1 MPSLID
7 IFNPS
12 FFMFLGILVLVAALL
27 VVYFE
32 SKMREQNHKMASML
46 SLITCIAEEMNDIK
60 SQPRVGGFNTNQ
72 SSNSNSNSNSNINSN
87 INSYLET
94 TNINNTHII
103 KTDLI
108 HVSDDSD
115 NDNDSNNSDSNNS
128 DSDSDSESDND
139 SESNSEPDNDFEE
152 VGDNK
157 EVIELGEHPDIK
169 VFKLNISS
177 MNNIDENKEDFK
189 DLDDLDDLCDLEDD
203 HFSDDSVSVDS
214 NEDNEEQKDDEIN
227 ILDLNLKS
235 INISNLEEV
244 KTSNNIDYKKF
255 TLSKLRSTV
264 VEKGLVQDSS
274 KLKKNDLLKLLGC
287 SNE

>member
-1 MPSLID
+1 MPSLVD

-60 SQPRVGGFNTNQ
+60 SQSRVGGSYPIQPFNP
-72 SSNSNSNSNSNINSN
+72 NSNPNPN
-87 INSYLET
+87 LET

-103 KTDLI
+103 TTDLI
-108 HVSDDSD
+108 QVSDDSD
-115 NDNDSNNSDSNNS
+115 NDSDNDSEDSGSEDNDSDSE
-128 DSDSDSESDND
+128 DSDSESG
-139 SESNSEPDNDFEE
+139 S
-152 VGDNK
+152 VK
-157 EVIELGEHPDIK
+157 EVIEIGEHSDIK

-177 MNNIDENKEDFK
+177 MNNIDENNNVDDLANLNNLNNLDDLDE
-189 DLDDLDDLCDLEDD
+189 LDDLDDLDED

-214 NEDNEEQKDDEIN
+214 NEEKNDTEEQKNDEIN

-244 KTSNNIDYKKF
+244 KNSNSIDYKKF

-264 VEKGLVQDSS
+264 VEKGLVDDSS
-274 KLKKNDLLKLLGC
+274 KLKKNELLKLLGC

>member
-1 MPSLID
+1 MPSLVD

-46 SLITCIAEEMNDIK
+46 SLVTCIAEEMNDIK
-60 SQPRVGGFNTNQ
+60 SQPRVGGSYPNQ
-72 SSNSNSNSNSNINSN
+72 SFNPNSNPN
-87 INSYLET
+87 LET
-94 TNINNTHII
+94 SNINNTHII
-103 KTDLI
+103 TTDLI
-108 HVSDDSD
+108 QVSD
-115 NDNDSNNSDSNNS
+115 
-128 DSDSDSESDND
+128 DSDSDSEESDSNSESGSDND
-139 SESNSEPDNDFEE
+139 SNSDSGSEDSDS
-152 VGDNK
+152 VK
-157 EVIELGEHPDIK
+157 EVIEIGEHSDIK

-177 MNNIDENKEDFK
+177 MNNIDENNNVD
-189 DLDDLDDLCDLEDD
+189 DLDDLDALNNLDELDDLDED

-214 NEDNEEQKDDEIN
+214 NEDKNDEEQNNDEQKNEEIN

-244 KTSNNIDYKKF
+244 KNPNSIDYKKF
-255 TLSKLRSTV
+255 TLNKLRTTV
-264 VEKGLVQDSS
+264 VEKGLVDDSS
-274 KLKKNDLLKLLGC
+274 KLKKNELLKLLGC

>member
-1 MPSLID
+1 
-7 IFNPS
+7 
-12 FFMFLGILVLVAALL
+12 MFLGILVLVAALL

-60 SQPRVGGFNTNQ
+60 SQPRVGGSYPIQPF
-72 SSNSNSNSNSNINSN
+72 NSNLETSNIN
-87 INSYLET
+87 
-94 TNINNTHII
+94 NINNTHII
-103 KTDLI
+103 TTDLI
-108 HVSDDSD
+108 QVSDDSD
-115 NDNDSNNSDSNNS
+115 SSSEDS
-128 DSDSDSESDND
+128 DSDSDNDSQDND
-139 SESNSEPDNDFEE
+139 SQDSDSENDS
-152 VGDNK
+152 VK
-157 EVIELGEHPDIK
+157 EVIEIGEQSDIK

-177 MNNIDENKEDFK
+177 MNNIDENNNVDDLDELDALNNL
-189 DLDDLDDLCDLEDD
+189 DNLDNLDDLDDLDED

-214 NEDNEEQKDDEIN
+214 NEEKNDTEEQKNEEIN

-244 KTSNNIDYKKF
+244 KNSNNIDYKKF

-264 VEKGLVQDSS
+264 VEKGLIDDSS
-274 KLKKNDLLKLLGC
+274 KLKKNELLKLLGC

>member
-1 MPSLID
+1 MPSLVD

-60 SQPRVGGFNTNQ
+60 SQSRVGGSYPIQPFNP
-72 SSNSNSNSNSNINSN
+72 NSN
-87 INSYLET
+87 LET

-103 KTDLI
+103 TNDLI
-108 HVSDDSD
+108 QVSDDSESD
-115 NDNDSNNSDSNNS
+115 SDSN
-128 DSDSDSESDND
+128 DSDSDSEDND
-139 SESNSEPDNDFEE
+139 SESGSDSDSENGS
-152 VGDNK
+152 VK
-157 EVIELGEHPDIK
+157 EVIEIGEQSDIK
-169 VFKLNISS
+169 VLKLNISS
-177 MNNIDENKEDFK
+177 MNNIDENNNIDDLGDFNNLDK
-189 DLDDLDDLCDLEDD
+189 LNDLDDLNDLDED

-214 NEDNEEQKDDEIN
+214 SEDKPDTEEQNNDEQKNDEIN

-244 KTSNNIDYKKF
+244 KNPNSIDYKKF
-255 TLSKLRSTV
+255 TLNKLRSTV
-264 VEKGLVQDSS
+264 VEKGLVDDSS
-274 KLKKNDLLKLLGC
+274 KLKKNELLKLLGC